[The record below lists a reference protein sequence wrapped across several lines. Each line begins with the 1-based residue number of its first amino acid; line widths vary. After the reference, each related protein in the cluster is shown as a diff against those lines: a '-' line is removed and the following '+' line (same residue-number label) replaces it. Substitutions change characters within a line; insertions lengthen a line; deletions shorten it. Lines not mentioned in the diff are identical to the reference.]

1 MTEKSA
7 GDALLD
13 LEHSLIQVDAA
24 RNALGSVLD
33 ELQELPCTN
42 TVACILHTLDAAAEG
57 GRIAFDII
65 HKAVNATKE

>member
-1 MTEKSA
+1 MTEKTA

-13 LEHSLIQVDAA
+13 LEHGLIQVDAA
-24 RNALGSVLD
+24 RHALGSIMD

-42 TVACILHTLDAAAEG
+42 TVACILFTLDAAADDA
-57 GRIAFDII
+57 RVAFDII